1 MRPGSG
7 PATGLP
13 STFTSPRV
21 SLRKP
26 PRMLSIVDLPQP
38 DGPTIQT
45 NSPGRMSKLMFSRTW
60 TCCPAA
66 LPGNDI
72 QVSRTRISGS
82 TLSIAPAYFVK
93 FFQPP
98 HQQIENQTDAPD
110 QRHARDDEV
119 VTLSGIARVN
129 DEIAEAGVDGDHLRR
144 HDHEPCH
151 AQCDA

>member
-7 PATGLP
+7 PATDLP

-21 SLRKP
+21 SMRKP
-26 PRMLSIVDLPQP
+26 PRILSIVDLPQP
-38 DGPTIQT
+38 DGPTMQT

-60 TCCPAA
+60 TGCPAV

-72 QVSRTRISGS
+72 QVSRTRMSGS
-82 TLSIAPAYFVK
+82 ALSIAPAHFVE

-98 HQQIENQTDAPD
+98 HQQIENQTDASD

-119 VTLSGIARVN
+119 VAFAGVARVD
-129 DEIAEAGVDGDHLRR
+129 DEIAEPGVDRDHLRR
-144 HDHEPCH
+144 HDHEPR
-151 AQCDA
+151 